1 MGACFN
7 RKVSFVYFE
16 IVTMMSFADD
26 ERFADDEVRAPP
38 WSCARVTVSEKLRCT
53 AY

>member
-38 WSCARVTVSEKLRCT
+38 WSCARVTVSEKLRYT
-53 AY
+53 RY